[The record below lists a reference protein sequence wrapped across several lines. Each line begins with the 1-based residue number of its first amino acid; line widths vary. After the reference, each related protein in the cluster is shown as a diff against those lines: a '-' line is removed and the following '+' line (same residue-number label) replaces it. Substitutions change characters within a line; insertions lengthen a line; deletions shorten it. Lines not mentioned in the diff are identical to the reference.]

1 MVRAAMAD
9 PTPLGSS
16 ITRDPQRPF
25 RVALTG
31 CRTFFGDRLIRAL
44 EDDPR
49 CEHVLAF
56 GTAAAAAAFITY
68 NDPMASSS

>member
-1 MVRAAMAD
+1 MPV
-9 PTPLGSS
+9 PPPL
-16 ITRDPQRPF
+16 

-49 CEHVLAF
+49 CEHVVAFDIRPPLSARTKTRFSRLDLTDPKADEQMAAVLA
-56 GTAAAAAAFITY
+56 A
-68 NDPMASSS
+68 